1 MRVCVCV
8 CECGCVAVLVWVCV
22 RAHVCGCVCVWLWM
36 CGVCVCVGVA
46 VEVRGQAFGV
56 TSLFT
61 VNSGNLTGSP
71 GLHTSCFSL
80 LSRLID
86 LFVYIQVKIALSGSL
101 REGRVARTYQTWNK
115 DREADRA
122 DSGIRS

>member
-1 MRVCVCV
+1 M
-8 CECGCVAVLVWVCV
+8 
-22 RAHVCGCVCVWLWM
+22 
-36 CGVCVCVGVA
+36 CVCVGVA

-56 TSLFT
+56 SFLFT

-71 GLHTSCFSL
+71 GLQTSCFSL

-86 LFVYIQVKIALSGSL
+86 LFVYIRIKITLSGSL
-101 REGRVARTYQTWNK
+101 REGSVARMYQTWNK
-115 DREADRA
+115 DRGA